1 MKTLDKNSL
10 ENLYITS
17 FSLFF
22 IFNFLDRHLAN
33 IFLLITLFLCLIDY
47 KKIYKSVLHNKELTI
62 CILLFSSYIS
72 FSGFYHN
79 SPISELDNYFRFLL
93 LLPILTI
100 PFDENRMINILSLC
114 ALAALVNFI
123 YIYEFTDL
131 GIDRFSG
138 TTSVAITYANM
149 CSTLFIICIYYLF
162 YKRHKSSRLI
172 LSALI
177 FLALFILTGTR
188 GPIIGIFISLLYL
201 SYELFKISGDKT
213 NYLKPLIT
221 LFILM
226 VSITSISNPLGDRLN
241 EMSKM
246 NFSEPMK
253 IESKSLRER
262 VYFLY
267 YGIDRLKDK
276 YLIGIGPENLFTD
289 MEESLKEKAR
299 GKYHIFPKDH
309 LHNEFLDIGVK
320 FGLFGLVLFL
330 LIYFLMFKSKD
341 TKHKV
346 LFNIIM
352 IMLICSQLTQ
362 SNLAHHQAI
371 TFFIVFNLYLAKKTS
386 KI

>member
-1 MKTLDKNSL
+1 
-10 ENLYITS
+10 
-17 FSLFF
+17 
-22 IFNFLDRHLAN
+22 
-33 IFLLITLFLCLIDY
+33 
-47 KKIYKSVLHNKELTI
+47 
-62 CILLFSSYIS
+62 
-72 FSGFYHN
+72 
-79 SPISELDNYFRFLL
+79 
-93 LLPILTI
+93 
-100 PFDENRMINILSLC
+100 
-114 ALAALVNFI
+114 
-123 YIYEFTDL
+123 
-131 GIDRFSG
+131 
-138 TTSVAITYANM
+138 
-149 CSTLFIICIYYLF
+149 
-162 YKRHKSSRLI
+162 
-172 LSALI
+172 
-177 FLALFILTGTR
+177 
-188 GPIIGIFISLLYL
+188 
-201 SYELFKISGDKT
+201 
-213 NYLKPLIT
+213 
-221 LFILM
+221 
-226 VSITSISNPLGDRLN
+226 
-241 EMSKM
+241 MSKM

-371 TFFIVFNLYLAKKTS
+371 TFFIVLIYILLRKPLRYD
-386 KI
+386 